1 MAAGIVGIG
10 IEEDAWKVSE
20 IDVMTS
26 LNLDTHKHPQSHKMV
41 KKSGGTKRVEEQL
54 GIKATLRGWWPGEEG
69 REGTS
74 AGTQGRRGEGTRPS
88 MKEQK
93 RRLITLFHPRRPC

>member
-41 KKSGGTKRVEEQL
+41 KKSGGAKRVEEQL
-54 GIKATLRGWWPGEEG
+54 GI
-69 REGTS
+69 
-74 AGTQGRRGEGTRPS
+74 
-88 MKEQK
+88 
-93 RRLITLFHPRRPC
+93 